1 MLDREHIT
9 HLHAHRNEL
18 TNIYI
23 GAIHFF
29 FFNKIKTITTNT
41 ATPKKKKTLLAYIKL
56 VQIFINSI

>member
-41 ATPKKKKTLLAYIKL
+41 ATPKKKKRYSLT
-56 VQIFINSI
+56 